1 MYAGV
6 RGRVDG
12 QERVHGDLCTCH
24 LGKRETCQVCLQN
37 GAFHVLEYEGRA
49 FFFFLLVLSMAFGC
63 VLVSAFVFWYSRRF
77 SFIENFELHVL
88 KL

>member
-1 MYAGV
+1 MVIFVLAIWERGKHARYAY
-6 RGRVDG
+6 RMA
-12 QERVHGDLCTCH
+12 LSMSW
-24 LGKRETCQVCLQN
+24 N
-37 GAFHVLEYEGRA
+37 EGRA